1 MDSKILVD
9 AQNIGVNLSNR
20 WIFRHVNVTVEQGQV
35 VCIIG
40 GNGAGKTT
48 CVRTLLG
55 LLAQTEGT
63 VNRADTLKVG
73 FVPQKLEI
81 TPIMPLTTRRLV
93 ALAGKFEEL
102 EIDNALSAVGLEEL
116 GNPSVSTLS
125 GGEFQR
131 LMLARAIL
139 RKPDLLVL
147 DEPAQGVDV
156 SGIEVLNRLVLD
168 VRDETRCGVLMIS
181 HDIEMVFDIFDD
193 VLVMIPHEYDQ
204 LRHSNVA

>member
-1 MDSKILVD
+1 MESNILID
-9 AQNIGVNLSNR
+9 AQNIGVKLSNR
-20 WIFRHVNVTVEQGQV
+20 WIFRHVNLTVERGQV

-55 LLAQTEGT
+55 LLSHTEGT
-63 VNRADTLKVG
+63 VKRANSLKVG

-81 TPIMPLTTRRLV
+81 TPILPLTIRRLV
-93 ALAGKFEEL
+93 ALAGKFENQ
-102 EIDNALSAVGLEEL
+102 EIDNALSAVGLDEL

-156 SGIEVLNRLVLD
+156 SGIDVLNRLILHT
-168 VRDETRCGVLMIS
+168 RDKTRCGVLMIS
-181 HDIEMVFDIFDD
+181 HDIEMVFDMFDD
-193 VLVMIPHEYDQ
+193 ILVMIPHEFDQ
-204 LRHSNVA
+204 LRYSNVA

>member
-20 WIFRHVNVTVEQGQV
+20 WIFRHVNVTVERGQV

-55 LLAQTEGT
+55 LQTQTEGT
-63 VNRADTLKVG
+63 VNRASSLKVG
-73 FVPQKLEI
+73 LVPQKLEI
-81 TPIMPLTTRRLV
+81 TPILPLTIRRLV
-93 ALAGKFEEL
+93 ALAGKFEDQ
-102 EIDNALSAVGLEEL
+102 EIDDALSAVELDEL

-147 DEPAQGVDV
+147 DEPAQGVDI
-156 SGIEVLNRLVLD
+156 SGVEVLNRLVLD

-193 VLVMIPHEYDQ
+193 VLVMIPHEFDQ
-204 LRHSNVA
+204 LRYSNAA

>member
-1 MDSKILVD
+1 MNSNILVD
-9 AQNIGVNLSNR
+9 AQNIGVSLSNR
-20 WIFRHVNVTVEQGQV
+20 WIFRHVNVTVERGQL

-48 CVRTLLG
+48 CLRTLLG
-55 LLAQTEGT
+55 LLPQTEGT
-63 VNRADTLKVG
+63 VNRAISLKVG
-73 FVPQKLEI
+73 FVPQKLQI
-81 TPIMPLTTRRLV
+81 TPILPLTMRRLA
-93 ALAGKFEEL
+93 ALAGKFEDQ
-102 EIDNALSAVGLEEL
+102 EIDNALSAVGLDEL

-156 SGIEVLNRLVLD
+156 SGIDVLNKLILD
-168 VRDETRCGVLMIS
+168 VRDATRCGVLMIS

-193 VLVMIPHEYDQ
+193 VLVMIPHEFDQ
-204 LRHSNVA
+204 LRHSHTA

>member
-1 MDSKILVD
+1 MDSNILVD

-20 WIFRHVNVTVEQGQV
+20 WIFRNVNVTVERSQL

-48 CVRTLLG
+48 CLRTLLG
-55 LLAQTEGT
+55 LLPQTEGT
-63 VNRADTLKVG
+63 VNRAISLKVG
-73 FVPQKLEI
+73 FVPQKLQI
-81 TPIMPLTTRRLV
+81 TPILPLTMRRLA
-93 ALAGKFEEL
+93 ALAGKFEDQ
-102 EIDNALSAVGLEEL
+102 EIDNALSAVGLDEL

-156 SGIEVLNRLVLD
+156 SGIDVLNRLILD
-168 VRDETRCGVLMIS
+168 VRDATRCGVLMIS

-193 VLVMIPHEYDQ
+193 VLVMIPHEFDQ
-204 LRHSNVA
+204 LRHSHAA